1 MFSHSVMLT
10 SLWPPWS
17 AAHQAPLSM
26 GILQAKIL
34 EWLAMPS
41 SRGSSKPRDQTQ
53 VSCTAGRFFTVWATR
68 KASRLGA
75 IYCQQKL
82 NTMAQRWE
90 VRGYLVRFLVLSA
103 SLGPSVNWSLI
114 SSPNKVLW
122 QKLLEQRIYIYIY
135 IYIYTYEITS
145 YICIYNL

>member
-1 MFSHSVMLT
+1 MFSHSDMLT

-34 EWLAMPS
+34 EWFAMPP

-53 VSCTAGRFFTVWATR
+53 VSCTAGRFFTIWATR
-68 KASRLGA
+68 KASWFGV

-82 NTMAQRWE
+82 TTIAQRWE
-90 VRGYLVRFLVLSA
+90 VLGYLVRFLLLSA
-103 SLGPSVNWSLI
+103 RLGSSVNWGLI

-122 QKLLEQRIYIYIY
+122 QKLLEQRMYISIHMK
-135 IYIYTYEITS
+135 
-145 YICIYNL
+145 